1 MQELDSLA
9 RGAQV
14 SEDPDFTSENENT
27 VGSARDFSLENE
39 TTVGSMNNLSLPA
52 NPESRWGPGDF
63 SMGRVA
69 GEALRKLDEA
79 TRQWLDEVVEKL
91 ADTQKVGGF
100 ILEGFGL
107 GFGVRLRVG
116 C

>member
-9 RGAQV
+9 GGGQV

-27 VGSARDFSLENE
+27 VGSTRDFSLENE
-39 TTVGSMNNLSLPA
+39 NTIGSMNNLSLPA

-91 ADTQKVGGF
+91 ADTQKVGASYWD
-100 ILEGFGL
+100 GL
-107 GFGVRLRVG
+107 GV
-116 C
+116 